1 MAYRDSDQLIV
12 LFTQEEGA
20 DRIRSLQR
28 ITFARQ
34 VGLEEQMQ
42 TSLQGIAKKAKLN
55 KKYRFRDLYRL
66 LNEENLLDSW
76 KYLNNK
82 ADSGVD
88 RISMKEFEENLL
100 INIQGLVKSLK
111 EKRYR
116 AKLVRRV
123 NILKENGKYRSLG
136 IPTIGD
142 KLIQKAVA
150 RILEAIYEQDF
161 LIYSYGYR
169 PMIGAK
175 DAVRDITT
183 TLTRGRYGYILD
195 ADLQGFF
202 DHINQQ
208 WLLKMLEERIDDRP
222 FIHLIAK
229 WLKAGVLSTDGK
241 ILHPVTGTPQ
251 GGTVSPILANI
262 YLHYVLD
269 LWFEKKVKPN
279 CKGEVYLYRY
289 ADDFICAFRFKD
301 DAEEFYKALIKRL
314 DKFGLSLS
322 PDKTRIIKFSRFEK
336 GTNYFE
342 FLGFEFRWGTSRK
355 GKDIIKRR
363 TSRKK
368 LLSSLKK
375 FTLWCRKCRNLRLRK
390 IFKLLNAKLRG
401 YYNYYGVIGNFA
413 SLQKFFFRAMRILY
427 KWLNRRSQKRSFCY
441 NIFNQITKFY
451 NIEKPRITE
460 IYQPV

>member
-1 MAYRDSDQLIV
+1 
-12 LFTQEEGA
+12 
-20 DRIRSLQR
+20 
-28 ITFARQ
+28 
-34 VGLEEQMQ
+34 MQ

-76 KYLNNK
+76 KYLNSK
-82 ADSGVD
+82 AASGVD
-88 RISMKEFEENLL
+88 RISTKEFEINLL
-100 INIQGLVKSLK
+100 SNIQGLVKSLK

-116 AKLVRRV
+116 AKLIRRV
-123 NILKENGKYRSLG
+123 NIPKENGKHRSLG

-161 LIYSYGYR
+161 LSCSYGYR
-169 PMIGAK
+169 PTIGAK
-175 DAVRDITT
+175 DAVRDIST
-183 TLTRGRYGYILD
+183 TLVRGRYGYLLD

-202 DHINQQ
+202 DHIDHQ
-208 WLLKMLEERIDDRP
+208 WLLKMLEERIDDKP
-222 FIHLIAK
+222 FIHLITK
-229 WLKAGVLSTDGK
+229 WLKAGILSTDGK

-251 GGTVSPILANI
+251 GGIISPILANI

-279 CKGEVYLYRY
+279 CKGEAYLCRY

-301 DAEEFYKALIKRL
+301 DVEGFDKALIERL
-314 DKFGLSLS
+314 NKFGLSLS
-322 PDKTRIIKFSRFEK
+322 SDKTRIIRFSRFEK

-355 GKDIIKRR
+355 GKDMIKRR

-368 LLSSLKK
+368 LLSSLKR
-375 FTLWCRKCRNLRLRK
+375 FTLWCRKYRNFRLRV

-401 YYNYYGVIGNFA
+401 YYNYYGVIGNFT
-413 SLQKFFFRAMRILY
+413 SLQKFFFQALRILY

-441 NIFNQITKFY
+441 NIFNQITKVY

-460 IYQPV
+460 FSYQFKSY

>member
-1 MAYRDSDQLIV
+1 
-12 LFTQEEGA
+12 
-20 DRIRSLQR
+20 
-28 ITFARQ
+28 
-34 VGLEEQMQ
+34 MQ

-55 KKYRFRDLYRL
+55 KKHRFRDLYRL
-66 LNEENLLDSW
+66 LNQENLQDSW
-76 KYLNNK
+76 KYLNSK
-82 ADSGVD
+82 AASGVD
-88 RISMKEFEENLL
+88 RISMKEFEDNLL
-100 INIQGLVKSLK
+100 TNIQGLVKSLK

-123 NILKENGKYRSLG
+123 NIPKENGKHRSLG

-161 LIYSYGYR
+161 LSSSYGYR
-169 PMIGAK
+169 PLIGAK
-175 DAVRDITT
+175 DAVRDIAT
-183 TLTRGRYGYILD
+183 TLVRGRYGYILD

-202 DHINQQ
+202 DHINHQ
-208 WLLKMLEERIDDRP
+208 WLLKMLEERIDDKP
-222 FIHLIAK
+222 FIHLITK
-229 WLKAGVLSTDGK
+229 WLKSGILSIDGK

-251 GGTVSPILANI
+251 GGIVSPILANI

-279 CKGEVYLYRY
+279 CKGEVYLCRY

-301 DAEEFYKALIKRL
+301 DAEEFYKALVKRL
-314 DKFGLSLS
+314 EKFGLSLS
-322 PDKTRIIKFSRFEK
+322 PDKTRIIRFSRFEK

-355 GKDIIKRR
+355 GKDMIKRR

-368 LLSSLKK
+368 LLSSLIK

-390 IFKLLNAKLRG
+390 IFKQLNVKLRG

-413 SLQKFFFRAMRILY
+413 SLQEFFCQAMKILY

-441 NIFNQITKFY
+441 NIFNQIAKFY
-451 NIEKPRITE
+451 HIEKPRITE
-460 IYQPV
+460 FSYQFKSF

>member
-1 MAYRDSDQLIV
+1 
-12 LFTQEEGA
+12 
-20 DRIRSLQR
+20 
-28 ITFARQ
+28 
-34 VGLEEQMQ
+34 MQ

-55 KKYRFRDLYRL
+55 KKHRFRDLYRL
-66 LNEENLLDSW
+66 LNQENLQDSW
-76 KYLNNK
+76 KYLNSK
-82 ADSGVD
+82 AASGVD
-88 RISMKEFEENLL
+88 RISMKEFEDNLL
-100 INIQGLVKSLK
+100 TNIQGLVKSLK

-123 NILKENGKYRSLG
+123 NIPKENGKHRSLG

-161 LIYSYGYR
+161 LSSSYGYR
-169 PMIGAK
+169 PLIGAK
-175 DAVRDITT
+175 DAVRDIAT
-183 TLTRGRYGYILD
+183 TLVRGRYGYILD

-202 DHINQQ
+202 DHINHQ
-208 WLLKMLEERIDDRP
+208 WLLKMLEERIDDKP
-222 FIHLIAK
+222 FIHLITK
-229 WLKAGVLSTDGK
+229 WLKSGILSIDGK

-251 GGTVSPILANI
+251 GGIVSPILANI

-279 CKGEVYLYRY
+279 CKGEVYLCRY

-301 DAEEFYKALIKRL
+301 DAEEFYKALVKRL
-314 DKFGLSLS
+314 EKFGLSLS
-322 PDKTRIIKFSRFEK
+322 PDKTRIIRFSRFEK

-342 FLGFEFRWGTSRK
+342 FLGFEFRWGTSRE
-355 GKDIIKRR
+355 GKDMIKRR

-368 LLSSLKK
+368 LLSSLIK

-390 IFKLLNAKLRG
+390 IFKQLNVKLRG

-413 SLQKFFFRAMRILY
+413 SLQEFFCQAMKILY

-441 NIFNQITKFY
+441 NIFNQIAKFY
-451 NIEKPRITE
+451 HIEKPRITE
-460 IYQPV
+460 FSYQFKSF

>member
-1 MAYRDSDQLIV
+1 
-12 LFTQEEGA
+12 
-20 DRIRSLQR
+20 
-28 ITFARQ
+28 
-34 VGLEEQMQ
+34 MQ

-76 KYLNNK
+76 RYLNSK
-82 ADSGVD
+82 AASGVD
-88 RISMKEFEENLL
+88 RISMKEFEANLPT
-100 INIQGLVKSLK
+100 NIQGLVTSLK

-123 NILKENGKYRSLG
+123 NIPKENGKHRSLG

-161 LIYSYGYR
+161 LSCSYGYR
-169 PMIGAK
+169 PTIGAK
-175 DAVRDITT
+175 DAVRDIST
-183 TLTRGRYGYILD
+183 TLVRGRYGYLLD

-202 DHINQQ
+202 DHIDHQ
-208 WLLKMLEERIDDRP
+208 WLLKMLEERIDDKP

-229 WLKAGVLSTDGK
+229 WLKAGILSTDGK

-251 GGTVSPILANI
+251 GGIVSPILANI
-262 YLHYVLD
+262 YLYYVLD

-279 CKGEVYLYRY
+279 CKGEAYLCRY

-301 DAEEFYKALIKRL
+301 DVEEFDKALIERL
-314 DKFGLSLS
+314 NKFGLSLS
-322 PDKTRIIKFSRFEK
+322 SDKTRIIRFSRFEK

-355 GKDIIKRR
+355 GKDMIKLR

-368 LLSSLKK
+368 LLSSLIK
-375 FTLWCRKCRNLRLRK
+375 FSLWCRKCRNLRLGR

-401 YYNYYGVIGNFA
+401 YYNYYGIIGNFA
-413 SLQKFFFRAMRILY
+413 SLQEFFRQALKILF
-427 KWLNRRSQKRSFCY
+427 KWLNRRSQRRSFCY
-441 NIFNQITKFY
+441 NIFNQIVKFY
-451 NIEKPRITE
+451 HIEKPRITE
-460 IYQPV
+460 FSYQFNSY

>member
-1 MAYRDSDQLIV
+1 
-12 LFTQEEGA
+12 
-20 DRIRSLQR
+20 
-28 ITFARQ
+28 
-34 VGLEEQMQ
+34 MQ
-42 TSLQGIAKKAKLN
+42 TSLQGIAKKVKLN

-76 KYLNNK
+76 KYLNKK
-82 ADSGVD
+82 ATSGVD
-88 RISMKEFEENLL
+88 RISTKEFEINLL
-100 INIQGLVKSLK
+100 SNIQGLVKSLK

-123 NILKENGKYRSLG
+123 YIPKSNGKHRSLG

-142 KLIQKAVA
+142 KLIQKAAA
-150 RILEAIYEQDF
+150 RILDAIYEQDF
-161 LIYSYGYR
+161 LSCSYGYR
-169 PMIGAK
+169 PTIGAK
-175 DAVRDITT
+175 DAVRDITI
-183 TLTRGRYGYILD
+183 TLVRGSYGYILD
-195 ADLQGFF
+195 ADLQEFF
-202 DHINQQ
+202 DHINHQ
-208 WLLKMLEERIDDRP
+208 WLLKMLEERIDDKP
-222 FIHLIAK
+222 FINLIAK

-251 GGTVSPILANI
+251 GGIVSPILANI

-279 CKGEVYLYRY
+279 CRGEVYLCRY

-301 DAEEFYKALIKRL
+301 DAEELYKALVKRL
-314 DKFGLSLS
+314 EKFGLSLS
-322 PDKTRIIKFSRFEK
+322 QDKTRIIKFSRFEK
-336 GTNYFE
+336 DSNNYFE

-375 FTLWCRKCRNLRLRK
+375 FTLWCQKCRNFRLRV

-401 YYNYYGVIGNFA
+401 YYNYYGIIGNFA
-413 SLQKFFFRAMRILY
+413 SLQTFFFQAMRILY

-451 NIEKPRITE
+451 KIEKPRITE
-460 IYQPV
+460 FSQPV

>member
-1 MAYRDSDQLIV
+1 
-12 LFTQEEGA
+12 
-20 DRIRSLQR
+20 
-28 ITFARQ
+28 
-34 VGLEEQMQ
+34 MQ

-55 KKYRFRDLYRL
+55 KKHRFRDLYRL

-82 ADSGVD
+82 AASGVD
-88 RISMKEFEENLL
+88 RVSMKEFEANLL
-100 INIQGLVKSLK
+100 SNIQGLVKSLK

-123 NILKENGKYRSLG
+123 NILKSKDKYRSLG

-150 RILEAIYEQDF
+150 RILEAMYEQDF
-161 LIYSYGYR
+161 LLCSYGYR
-169 PMIGAK
+169 PTIGAK
-175 DAVRDITT
+175 DAVRDISA
-183 TLTRGRYGYILD
+183 TLARGGYNYILD

-202 DHINQQ
+202 DHIDHQ
-208 WLLKMLEERIDDRP
+208 WLLKMLEERIDDKP
-222 FIHLIAK
+222 FIQLITK
-229 WLKAGVLSTDGK
+229 WLKAGVLSTDGR

-251 GGTVSPILANI
+251 GGIVSPILANI

-269 LWFEKKVKPN
+269 LWFLKKVKPN
-279 CKGEVYLYRY
+279 CKGEVYLCRY

-322 PDKTRIIKFSRFEK
+322 SDKTRIIKFSRFEK
-336 GTNYFE
+336 GSNYFE

-355 GKDIIKRR
+355 GKDMIKRR

-368 LLSSLKK
+368 LLASFTK
-375 FTLWCRKCRNLRLRK
+375 FSLWCRKCRNLRLK
-390 IFKLLNAKLRG
+390 VIFKLLNAKLRG
-401 YYNYYGVIGNFA
+401 YYNYYGVIGNFT
-413 SLQKFFFRAMRILY
+413 SLQKFFRQAMKILY

-441 NIFNQITKFY
+441 NIFNQIARFY
-451 NIEKPRITE
+451 HIEKPRITE
-460 IYQPV
+460 FYQPV

>member
-1 MAYRDSDQLIV
+1 
-12 LFTQEEGA
+12 
-20 DRIRSLQR
+20 
-28 ITFARQ
+28 
-34 VGLEEQMQ
+34 MQ

-55 KKYRFRDLYRL
+55 KRHRFRDLYRL

-76 KYLNNK
+76 KYLNNR
-82 ADSGVD
+82 AASGVD
-88 RISMKEFEENLL
+88 RVSTKEFEINLL
-100 INIQGLVKSLK
+100 SNIQGLVTSLK

-123 NILKENGKYRSLG
+123 NIPKENGKHRSLG

-161 LIYSYGYR
+161 LICSYGYR
-169 PMIGAK
+169 PTVGAK
-175 DAVRDITT
+175 DAVRDIST
-183 TLTRGRYGYILD
+183 TLVRGRYGYILD
-195 ADLQGFF
+195 ADLEGFF
-202 DHINQQ
+202 DHINHQ
-208 WLLKMLEERIDDRP
+208 WLLKMLEERIDDKP
-222 FIHLIAK
+222 FINLIAK
-229 WLKAGVLSTDGK
+229 WLKAGVLSTDGR

-251 GGTVSPILANI
+251 GGIVSPILANI

-279 CKGEVYLYRY
+279 CRGEVYLCRY
-289 ADDFICAFRFKD
+289 ADDFICALRFKD
-301 DAEEFYKALIKRL
+301 DAEELYKALVKRL
-314 DKFGLSLS
+314 EKFGLSLS
-322 PDKTRIIKFSRFEK
+322 QDKTRIIKFSRFEK
-336 GTNYFE
+336 DSNNYFE
-342 FLGFEFRWGTSRK
+342 FLGFGFRWGTSRK

-375 FTLWCRKCRNLRLRK
+375 FTLWCRKCRNLRLRV
-390 IFKLLNAKLRG
+390 IFKLLNVKLRG
-401 YYNYYGVIGNFA
+401 YYNYYGVIGNFT
-413 SLQKFFFRAMRILY
+413 SLQMFFFQAMRILY

-441 NIFNQITKFY
+441 NIFNQITRFY

-460 IYQPV
+460 FSQPV

>member
-1 MAYRDSDQLIV
+1 
-12 LFTQEEGA
+12 
-20 DRIRSLQR
+20 
-28 ITFARQ
+28 
-34 VGLEEQMQ
+34 MQ

-55 KKYRFRDLYRL
+55 KKHRFRDLYRL
-66 LNEENLLDSW
+66 LNEENLQDSW
-76 KYLNNK
+76 RYLNNK
-82 ADSGVD
+82 AASGVD
-88 RISMKEFEENLL
+88 KISMKEFEANLL
-100 INIQGLVKSLK
+100 TNIQGLVTSLK

-123 NILKENGKYRSLG
+123 NIPKEKGKYRSLG

-161 LIYSYGYR
+161 LICSYGYR
-169 PMIGAK
+169 PTIGAK
-175 DAVRDITT
+175 DAVKDLST
-183 TLTRGRYGYILD
+183 TLARGRYGYILD

-202 DHINQQ
+202 DHINHQ
-208 WLLKMLEERIDDRP
+208 WLLKMLEERIDDKP

-229 WLKAGVLSTDGK
+229 WLKAGILSTDGK
-241 ILHPVTGTPQ
+241 VLHPVTGTPQ
-251 GGTVSPILANI
+251 GGIVSPILANI

-279 CKGEVYLYRY
+279 CRGEAYLCRY

-301 DAEEFYKALIKRL
+301 DVEEFYKALIKRL
-314 DKFGLSLS
+314 NKFGLSLS
-322 PDKTRIIKFSRFEK
+322 PDKSRIIRFSRFEK

-342 FLGFEFRWGTSRK
+342 FLGFEFRWATSRK
-355 GKDIIKRR
+355 GKDMIKLR

-368 LLSSLKK
+368 LLSSLIK
-375 FTLWCRKCRNLRLRK
+375 FSLWCRKCRNLRLRR

-413 SLQKFFFRAMRILY
+413 SLQEFFRQAMRILY

-441 NIFNQITKFY
+441 SIFNQIVKFY
-451 NIEKPRITE
+451 HIEKPRITE
-460 IYQPV
+460 FSYQFKSY

>member
-1 MAYRDSDQLIV
+1 
-12 LFTQEEGA
+12 
-20 DRIRSLQR
+20 
-28 ITFARQ
+28 
-34 VGLEEQMQ
+34 MQ

-82 ADSGVD
+82 AASGVD
-88 RISMKEFEENLL
+88 KISTKEFEANLPT
-100 INIQGLVKSLK
+100 NIQGLVTSLK
-111 EKRYR
+111 DKRYR

-123 NILKENGKYRSLG
+123 DIPKGKGKYRSLG

-161 LIYSYGYR
+161 LICSYGYR
-169 PMIGAK
+169 PVIGAK
-175 DAVRDITT
+175 DAVKDLSA
-183 TLTRGRYGYILD
+183 TLARGSYGYMLD

-202 DHINQQ
+202 DHIDHR
-208 WLLKMLEERIDDRP
+208 WLIKMLEERIDDKP

-229 WLKAGVLSTDGK
+229 WLKAGILSTDGK
-241 ILHPVTGTPQ
+241 VLHPVTGTPQ
-251 GGTVSPILANI
+251 GGIVSPILANI

-279 CKGEVYLYRY
+279 CKGEAYLCRY

-301 DAEEFYKALIKRL
+301 DVEEFYMALIKRL
-314 DKFGLSLS
+314 NKFGLSLS
-322 PDKTRIIKFSRFEK
+322 PDKTRIIRFSRFEK
-336 GTNYFE
+336 GTDYFE

-355 GKDIIKRR
+355 GKDMIKLR
-363 TSRKK
+363 TPRKK
-368 LLSSLKK
+368 LLSSLIK
-375 FTLWCRKCRNLRLRK
+375 FSLWCRNCRNLRLRR

-413 SLQKFFFRAMRILY
+413 SLQEFFRQAMKILY
-427 KWLNRRSQKRSFCY
+427 KWLNRRSQKRSFY
-441 NIFNQITKFY
+441 YDIFNQIVKFY
-451 NIEKPRITE
+451 HIEKPRITE
-460 IYQPV
+460 FSNQFKSY